1 MYRYMLGSYMQP
13 VFRLLLECTELL
25 YTLSVTPIHN
35 IWRKGIY
42 NIDLY
47 IPELKWTEFPVN

>member
-1 MYRYMLGSYMQP
+1 MLGSYMQP